1 LVRDIDQ
8 TKIFIQYTTGTIIQD
23 EYGKW
28 KVEQAK
34 FCIDRVFCYRT
45 SL

>member
-23 EYGKW
+23 EYGK
-28 KVEQAK
+28 
-34 FCIDRVFCYRT
+34 
-45 SL
+45 